1 MEATDPRAEKI
12 MNGDGGKNGII
23 APWVRM
29 GVDAEMAGHVRSRR
43 TFLARGS
50 AEVVG
55 EK

>member
-1 MEATDPRAEKI
+1 

-23 APWVRM
+23 APWVRI
-29 GVDAEMAGHVRSRR
+29 GIDAEMAGHVRSRR